1 MSLILAM
8 DENTLNSN
16 IGAIYPVIFENLND
30 KLQNQNSSG
39 NTNNDPVPSSAAE
52 PHDTPKSVAFDCL
65 TNIAGVISAN
75 SFDTFLTPLLQ
86 HLDKIIWKPPE
97 FAIQC
102 MRALCVSMNV

>member
-16 IGAIYPVIFENLND
+16 LLDIYPVIFENLNENIN
-30 KLQNQNSSG
+30 LNPQGPTEGSS
-39 NTNNDPVPSSAAE
+39 SE
-52 PHDTPKSVAFDCL
+52 PHETPKSVAFDCL

-75 SFDTFLTPLLQ
+75 SFDTFLNPLLH
-86 HLDKIIWKPPE
+86 HLDDIRWSPIE
-97 FAIQC
+97 FSIQC